1 MFSGTRGQTS
11 PPLGQGWQHRH
22 WCWNKRGKLL
32 VFLFLQM
39 LHRRFVLSAQ
49 RISPRKGK
57 KPGGFFLA
65 EECWPGK
72 ASSRLLQAGISPW
85 SLTPHYLFSLNCC
98 HQLCW
103 ALWEAASRAAPSSD
117 TFLCTS
123 DIHTVSHGVPP
134 CGCRYSRAGWCIL
147 ADLILLPAA
156 ATDFVLEGKKTS
168 HQPSDFSAC
177 YKSKFSSTRKQSS
190 F

>member
-1 MFSGTRGQTS
+1 
-11 PPLGQGWQHRH
+11 
-22 WCWNKRGKLL
+22 
-32 VFLFLQM
+32 M

-57 KPGGFFLA
+57 KPGGFFLLA
-65 EECWPGK
+65 EVRWPGK

-156 ATDFVLEGKKTS
+156 ATDFVLEGKKTVTS
-168 HQPSDFSAC
+168 PLTFLPATNLNFPAPGNKAASRLSLKNPIPLAD
-177 YKSKFSSTRKQSS
+177 RS
-190 F
+190 FWKAKLEGILQLVENSGWLKC